1 MKKFIF
7 LILIFSCTIPN
18 VFAEVIIQKDQQ
30 YVGDD
35 GALHIVGE
43 VQNNLDSPLNQ
54 VSIFVNLYDE
64 NNNLIT
70 SKETTSQV
78 NTIMPSMK
86 GPFDFIFLD
95 INPKNIKSY
104 SLDLDYSISEPKGQV
119 INIISSELSRD
130 SHDNLII
137 SGSVENQGE
146 ITANTIAVIVTLYDK
161 NGNVSAVSRTHPEP
175 DYLGSNDDTF
185 FVISVTDKNQIP
197 EITNYSIVAESEE
210 YAAVPEFPLGTLVL
224 LTISVSA
231 YVGITRYSNKIITN
245 LISATHL
252 K

>member
-18 VFAEVIIQKDQQ
+18 VFAEVIIQNDQQ

-95 INPKNIKSY
+95 INPKNINSY

-119 INIISSELSRD
+119 INISSSELSRD
-130 SHDNLII
+130 SHNNLII

-161 NGNVSAVSRTHPEP
+161 NGNVAAVSRTHPEP